1 MVDPSSVNLLIVFP
15 ELMQLL
21 LICALLMF
29 AVFFSHVHIH
39 PYENPHAQL
48 QLQPQPHLHS
58 QPQQQQTSCLASC
71 LACRLARVPFPTVC
85 TDPMAQLM
93 VLGFVTSACAYG
105 LNNLSSVIAFHTL
118 TWDSVACF
126 SSILLCLS
134 SAASVCLAK
143 QSFKRLSRYEF
154 LLLIWLTTLGML
166 CLIKCVNFLA
176 FYLSIEL
183 QSLSSFMLAATRSRT
198 EASAEAGLKYFI
210 LSAFSS
216 AILLLGMCIC
226 YGAVGSLNFEDLALS
241 ATHFRHFR
249 QKTHQQKQK
258 QELEQEQ
265 EEEEDYG
272 DIQAQ
277 VTLGLCCICVSL
289 LFKLAAAPLHLWIA
303 DVFEGTMTAITA
315 FFAIASKIAV
325 ATALIRVLGNNL
337 FPLTEETQGQGQGF
351 DLWIIAVISAASL
364 VVGSLSAMRQVK
376 LKRLMAFSGVANVG
390 WFLLALVCGQWQLLF
405 LHMLIYIGQSIAIF
419 SIFITPLFRSQ
430 PDLRYEYRES
440 TRDYGVFGLTIKY
453 IHDLNQM
460 CKAHPSVAAALIVIL
475 FSFAGMPPLAGF
487 YSKYLI
493 INALAQNQI
502 YALLAVALGV
512 SVLSSFYYLR
522 IIKTM
527 YFSAYTIAP
536 VLFFRNTQINNK
548 VISKTK
554 LTDCVTKWELEP
566 WWFSFQI
573 VPANAIL
580 ICWITLVIITW
591 FTKPDYACVWL
602 LLM

>member
-1 MVDPSSVNLLIVFP
+1 VDQTHP
-15 ELMQLL
+15 
-21 LICALLMF
+21 
-29 AVFFSHVHIH
+29 H
-39 PYENPHAQL
+39 PYQNPHAQL
-48 QLQPQPHLHS
+48 Q
-58 QPQQQQTSCLASC
+58 QTSCLA
-71 LACRLARVPFPTVC
+71 RVLFPFPTIC

-118 TWDSVACF
+118 TWDSLACF

-249 QKTHQQKQK
+249 HFRQKTHQQKQE
-258 QELEQEQ
+258 QEQEQEQ
-265 EEEEDYG
+265 EEQEGDYG

-337 FPLTEETQGQGQGF
+337 FPLTEETQGQGF

-390 WFLLALVCGQWQLLF
+390 WFLLALVSGQWQLLF

-527 YFSAYTIAP
+527 YFPAYTVAP

-548 VISKTK
+548 VVSKTK
-554 LTDCVTKWELEP
+554 LTDCVTKWEFITKWELEP

-580 ICWITLVIITW
+580 ICWITLVTITW
-591 FTKPDYACVWL
+591 FSKPDYACVWL